1 MVDFNT
7 KIKTQEP
14 ICINVD
20 FIYRFVFRD
29 TRRTTVFVVKLIYI
43 FPRIVYF
50 HHIHR
55 YVTLSYH
62 CNLLRII

>member
-1 MVDFNT
+1 MIDFNT
-7 KIKTQEP
+7 NIKTQEP

-29 TRRTTVFVVKLIYI
+29 TWHTIMFVVKLVYI
-43 FPRIVYF
+43 FPGIVYF

-55 YVTLSYH
+55 YVTSSYH
-62 CNLLRII
+62 CSRLRII